1 MAQAGVVPSPPSAV
15 FDDGPMSESECTV
28 PSRAPVWSALQ
39 RRLHWAV
46 VPLVLLQYLLQ
57 RPMHAASEAV
67 SAGEPVTFV
76 QFLVSTLHTW
86 GGAAVALLVLWRLVL
101 RRRSPVPV
109 AGGRFTARAARLVEL
124 HHRLLY
130 VALLAM
136 ALSGALHYYAG
147 LDAAA
152 RWHEIGK
159 WVLAALVSV
168 HVLAATV
175 HATRAGD
182 TVLRRM
188 WSGGDGPP
196 R

>member
-1 MAQAGVVPSPPSAV
+1 
-15 FDDGPMSESECTV
+15 MSESEPPV
-28 PSRAPVWSALQ
+28 PVWSALQ
-39 RRLHWAV
+39 RRLHWLV

-57 RPMHAASEAV
+57 RPMHAANEAV
-67 SAGEPVTFV
+67 SSGASVTFV

-101 RRRSPVPV
+101 RRQARVPV
-109 AGGRFTARAARLVEL
+109 AGGRFGARAAWLVEW

-136 ALSGALHYYAG
+136 ALSGALHYHAG
-147 LDAAA
+147 LEAAA
-152 RWHEIGK
+152 RWHELGK
-159 WVLAALVSV
+159 WALAALVSV

-175 HATRAGD
+175 HASRSGD

-188 WSGGDGPP
+188 WSGRSP
-196 R
+196 RA